1 MIEFKNFQQ
10 YYGKFCAVQETNF
23 TIRKGEVFGLLGPNG
38 SGKTTVIKAI
48 VGLLH
53 PTKGDIIINGYNV
66 RKDQLKAKQQL
77 TYIPQRVTM
86 PDQLKGSEVI
96 EFFARLRGHSKAKI
110 EETLKQI
117 KLNGH
122 EKKLIREYSGGL
134 LQRLG
139 LSLAY
144 FRDAP
149 VLIMDEPTLN
159 LDLRGM
165 REFRTFIREQ
175 KEAGTTIL
183 FASHILADAEAFADR
198 VGIMVDGEMVRI
210 DTIND
215 LQEEIQNRSTVSLKI
230 LNRDDDLLNIA
241 QNSGAEN
248 AWFENGHLRFSA
260 KPQRRLSI
268 LRSLEKAGIPVDQFA
283 TEEPKLDSLLIEHF
297 GKE

>member
-165 REFRTFIREQ
+165 RQFRTFIREQ

-260 KPQRRLSI
+260 EPQRRLSI